1 MVRGATPKMSEPES
15 RLVYLE
21 DVRGGWAVEELQ
33 RTRPEVVTGEMHGA
47 YTWPG
52 LASLGD

>member
-1 MVRGATPKMSEPES
+1 MVRGATPNVSEPES